1 MTAKDEANTVNQNNT
16 EILIHNSIRI
26 ILINPDNE
34 ILLMCANDP
43 KTTSTDGTYNGRF
56 WFTIGGEVEPE
67 ETDIQAA
74 VRELH
79 EETGLTQADV
89 EFGPIVWF
97 GSCDLVLSG
106 TLKRLN
112 QKFIVAHTNNK
123 NISMDNF
130 TESEK
135 SVIERMEW
143 FSLDKIKNHQ
153 DIIYPVG
160 IDGYLPSILEC
171 QYPMQPIEID
181 LDKKL

>member
-1 MTAKDEANTVNQNNT
+1 MSQQNA
-16 EILIHNSIRI
+16 EIIIHNSIRI

-43 KTTSTDGTYNGRF
+43 KTTTPDGTYNGRF
-56 WFTIGGEVEPE
+56 WFTIGGEIEPN
-67 ETDIQAA
+67 ETDMQAA

-79 EETGLTQADV
+79 EETGLVHADV

-112 QKFIVAHTNNK
+112 QKFIVAHTNSRH
-123 NISMDNF
+123 ISMDNF

-160 IDGYLPSILEC
+160 IDCYLPDILEGR
-171 QYPMQPIEID
+171 YPVEPMNID
-181 LDKKL
+181 LDKKPESKDNQSD